1 MRKQAPLPS
10 KLDGHEPLVIR
21 DLQELTERDS
31 ESRIARTAGTLV
43 EVKTLA

>member
-1 MRKQAPLPS
+1 MGKRAQLPS
-10 KLDGHEPLVIR
+10 KLEGHGPLVIH

-31 ESRIARTAGTLV
+31 ESRVARTVGTLV